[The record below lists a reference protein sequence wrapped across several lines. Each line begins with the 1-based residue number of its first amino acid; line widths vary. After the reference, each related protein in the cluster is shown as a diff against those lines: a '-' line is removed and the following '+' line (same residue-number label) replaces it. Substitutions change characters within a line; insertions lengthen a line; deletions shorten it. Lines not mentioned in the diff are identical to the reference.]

1 MNETDDRAIIDTAR
15 AALERS
21 AAASQEAYATEPDDE
36 RAMRHLVDELQAT
49 ACATTL
55 ANLDPT
61 RPLGRLDS
69 EAVEAGRDAL
79 RQEAAGWR
87 LLAAA
92 AVDEPWRAEFEALA
106 NEAQWQA
113 YDVDA
118 LHQRLSD
125 RHRSA
130 DQEAER

>member
-1 MNETDDRAIIDTAR
+1 MNDPDDRAVIGTAI

-21 AAASQEAYATEPDDE
+21 AAASRGAYATEPDDE
-36 RAMRHLVDELQAT
+36 RAMRHLVDELQAD

-55 ANLDPT
+55 TNLDPT
-61 RPLGRLDS
+61 QPLGRLGA

-87 LLAAA
+87 HLAAA
-92 AVDEPWRAEFEALA
+92 ALDQRWRAEFEARA
-106 NEAQWQA
+106 IQSQWQA

-118 LHQRLSD
+118 LHQRLAD
-125 RHRSA
+125 RDRCA
-130 DQEAER
+130 GQEAER